1 MSVHHERN
9 RPIKRSRDGE
19 QLSHVNG
26 GVSEGRNMTPGKF
39 KSNQTKTSRQEGG
52 TMLITDKVELKAK
65 SMTQQEE
72 VHHMMIQDVGNR
84 NYIIVINMYVANDIA
99 TKYKVNKILER
110 KGELPLQIQFKLKIF
125 FNTHY
130 SELDRSS
137 RPKRSKDLE
146 LCSPLQKPLIFVAAG
161 HWK

>member
-1 MSVHHERN
+1 
-9 RPIKRSRDGE
+9 
-19 QLSHVNG
+19 
-26 GVSEGRNMTPGKF
+26 MTPGKF

-72 VHHMMIQDVGNR
+72 VHHIMIQNVGNR
-84 NYIIVINMYVANDIA
+84 NYIIVINMYVANNIA

-146 LCSPLQKPLIFVAAG
+146 LCSPLQKPLEMRQVELILYHNSYLNFYILRVRYKCQTLYKKIKCKLS
-161 HWK
+161 H